1 MDENR
6 LGWSWRR
13 YHKLSNNWET
23 NSNISLDFKRRNRQS
38 DNLRMVPRE
47 LDRTKIRR
55 FSETGPQSLQLGA
68 FWGKSTSTFNFLT
81 QSNRIYLSRQGR
93 NENEIMKM
101 ISFLREWNESKEE
114 SKRITISVEIEKSR
128 ESMRELI
135 PLGDVV
141 IISKEFAWYDGLQN
155 MQQVIEKYKKIVRPT

>member
-1 MDENR
+1 
-6 LGWSWRR
+6 
-13 YHKLSNNWET
+13 
-23 NSNISLDFKRRNRQS
+23 
-38 DNLRMVPRE
+38 
-47 LDRTKIRR
+47 
-55 FSETGPQSLQLGA
+55 
-68 FWGKSTSTFNFLT
+68 
-81 QSNRIYLSRQGR
+81 
-93 NENEIMKM
+93 MKM